1 VNTRTVANG
10 RTVTCVTQPERT
22 VAPSHC
28 GPTHSHHRIRFAYP
42 TAYTTDA
49 KIYIP
54 YSGQSC
60 RANLE
65 FTINT
70 KSYKVHALKRLSIF
84 VVVAFDTYL
93 LLHHSALIT
102 LVFKSSLLFVRIY
115 EYVMLKSSNSCDLFD
130 HSLTSRESL
139 TSRGPLGG
147 LPLFESLTSRG
158 PLGGL
163 PPFVST
169 LIGTIVKVF
178 PPQVP
183 FSRRVMDG
191 YLSCFAFLSNRRGGT
206 FAGGVITRKVSP
218 HSLLSTEWTIN
229 VALDI
234 LPYQRFSIAAESVA
248 SLALPYLPLFQNY
261 QLIAARK

>member
-1 VNTRTVANG
+1 MAPLTRST
-10 RTVTCVTQPERT
+10 
-22 VAPSHC
+22 S
-28 GPTHSHHRIRFAYP
+28 SIRFIYP

-49 KIYIP
+49 KIYSLH
-54 YSGQSC
+54 SGQNC

-102 LVFKSSLLFVRIY
+102 LVFQSSLLFVRIY

-218 HSLLSTEWTIN
+218 HSLLSTDWTIN

>member
-1 VNTRTVANG
+1 MNTRTVANG

-147 LPLFESLTSRG
+147 LP
-158 PLGGL
+158 
-163 PPFVST
+163 PFVST

-218 HSLLSTEWTIN
+218 HSLLSTDWTIN

>member
-22 VAPSHC
+22 VAPSRC

-115 EYVMLKSSNSCDLFD
+115 EYVMLKSSNSCDLFG

-147 LPLFESLTSRG
+147 LPPFENLTSRG
-158 PLGGL
+158 QLGGL

-183 FSRRVMDG
+183 FSRRDVDG
-191 YLSCFAFLSNRRGGT
+191 DLSCFAFLSNRRGGT
-206 FAGGVITRKVSP
+206 FAGVSLSAKFRPTLPAVHCLDRKC
-218 HSLLSTEWTIN
+218 SLGH
-229 VALDI
+229 
-234 LPYQRFSIAAESVA
+234 P
-248 SLALPYLPLFQNY
+248 PLLEAFHCC
-261 QLIAARK
+261 